1 MESSADFTN
10 DVAIDVASD
19 VPGDISTTA
28 PFVDGPNSA
37 WTTKLGLI
45 STQH

>member
-1 MESSADFTN
+1 MESGADLAD

-28 PFVDGPNSA
+28 YLWMGPILRGPLSWA
-37 WTTKLGLI
+37 
-45 STQH
+45 